1 MECQSL
7 IILSSSNYFWM
18 DPSNGVKYYNIVKES
33 TKKDPIIPT
42 RNLKGTY
49 LTLSLKGISYSEIV
63 AK

>member
-1 MECQSL
+1 
-7 IILSSSNYFWM
+7 M

-33 TKKDPIIPT
+33 AKKDPIIPT
-42 RNLKGTY
+42 RNLKATY